1 MPMIRDEPVVT
12 TLLALIL
19 YASFHIMD
27 ICNTSRGSSDG
38 AISDKSTFKME
49 IYTGGGGG
57 GGRRTIYVPIST

>member
-19 YASFHIMD
+19 YASFHTVTFVTPVVDHQMEQSVI
-27 ICNTSRGSSDG
+27 NRRLKW
-38 AISDKSTFKME
+38 KSTR
-49 IYTGGGGG
+49 GGGG